1 MVLYKNICLY
11 RVTKRMFNATTSHQ
25 WDAFHHTCTNGW
37 VLPYIKKIKLFE
49 AMKLSCNSKENVLY

>member
-1 MVLYKNICLY
+1 
-11 RVTKRMFNATTSHQ
+11 MFNATTSHQ

-49 AMKLSCNSKENVLY
+49 AMKLSCNAKENETIILN